1 MANTR
6 TFTANNGLSNVN
18 SISEIVGSFGPD
30 GSDVLNLSAVQNIGA
45 ALDLSLG
52 FSFYAGR
59 FHLNDGGTRLYI
71 HQGAFGDTIRRYDLS
86 TAYDISTASFAEAYD
101 YSGLTGSNNG
111 STTSR
116 YGTQFY
122 IVDTSTPLKIK
133 QVTLN
138 TPYTFSSVTN
148 NGDYLDLSSY
158 SQVGSSIYDIRF
170 NPDGDLLHIVDN
182 TNSLIHQFSLGTAWD
197 ISGTV
202 TYDGSTSLNSSSY
215 YGFHLSTDGT
225 KLYTINSS
233 RNIEEYDVSPAYDL
247 SSSSN
252 VTYTG
257 QSHNTISL
265 GAVSPRGISLNMD
278 YTGGTGD
285 TVYIANYTSDLEI
298 YEASIGEGPYKTF
311 DLSSGST
318 FIVENSQNNTY
329 RFANPPTSG
338 RGGLYTII
346 IKGSSYSTTL
356 GDVQWP
362 SGTAPTFSTAGAYDI
377 VSITSSDGGATYQA
391 VLAME
396 ECK

>member
-1 MANTR
+1 MANNK
-6 TFTANNGLSNVN
+6 TFTANNGLSNVD
-18 SISEIVGSFGPD
+18 SISEIVGAFGPD
-30 GSDVLNLSAVQNIGA
+30 GSDVLNLSAVQDIG
-45 ALDLSLG
+45 LVLNESTG
-52 FSFYAGR
+52 GNFYAGR
-59 FHLNDGGTRLYI
+59 ILLNDDGTRLYI
-71 HQGAFGDTIRRYDLS
+71 NQGAFGDTIRRYDLS
-86 TAYDISTASFAEAYD
+86 TAYDISTYSFVESFD
-101 YSGLTGSNNG
+101 HSSI
-111 STTSR
+111 TTSNQGFTISR
-116 YGTQFY
+116 DGTKFY
-122 IVDTSTPLKIK
+122 IIDTSTPKKIR

-148 NGDYLDLSSY
+148 NGDYFDLSSY
-158 SQVGSSIYDIRF
+158 TQIGNVYDIRF
-170 NPDGDLLHIVDN
+170 DPDGDLLHLIDN
-182 TNSLIHQFSLGTAWD
+182 NNSNMHQFSLGTSWD
-197 ISGTV
+197 LTGTM
-202 TYDGSTSLNSSSY
+202 TYDGSASLNSSSY

-257 QSHNTISL
+257 QSHNTINM
-265 GAVSPRGISLNMD
+265 GAISPRGISLNMD

-285 TVYIANYTSDLEI
+285 TIYVGNFSSNAQIAA
-298 YEASIGEGPYKTF
+298 ASIGEGTYKTF

-318 FIVENSQNNTY
+318 FVVENSQNNTY
-329 RFANPPTSG
+329 KFSNPPTSG

-377 VSITSSDGGATYQA
+377 VSVTTSDGGSTYQA

>member
-30 GSDVLNLSAVQNIGA
+30 GSDVLNLSAVQDIGA
-45 ALDLSLG
+45 AIDTYLG

-101 YSGLTGSNNG
+101 YTGLTTSNNG

-116 YGTQFY
+116 DGTKFY
-122 IVDTSTPLKIK
+122 IVDTSTPLKIR

-138 TPYTFSSVTN
+138 TPYTFSSITD
-148 NGDYLDLSSY
+148 NGDTFYLNFY
-158 SQVGSSIYDIRF
+158 SQIGTIYDIRF
-170 NPDGDLLHIVDN
+170 NPDGDLLHLIDN
-182 TNSLIHQFSLGTAWD
+182 TNSKIHQFSLGTPWD
-197 ISGTV
+197 ITGSM
-202 TYDGSTSLNSSSY
+202 TYDGAASLQTSSY

-252 VTYTG
+252 VTWTG
-257 QSHNTISL
+257 ESHNTISL

-318 FIVENSQNNTY
+318 FVVENSQDNIY
-329 RFANPPTSG
+329 KFVNPPTSG

-362 SGTAPTFSTAGAYDI
+362 LGEAPTFSTAGAYDI
-377 VSITSSDGGATYQA
+377 VSVTSSDGGATYQA